1 MCWLYQDETWS
12 IELFEVSNV
21 ILRLYSD
28 SELFGVTMELWE
40 TKTHLLT
47 LCTIGPDE
55 RQIPAEKHGLTQY
68 FYTKTL
74 FFIAQII
81 LFSGTESFDWN

>member
-1 MCWLYQDETWS
+1 MFLLCEVYLDETWS

-21 ILRLYSD
+21 ILGLYSD

-47 LCTIGPDE
+47 LGTIGPDE
-55 RQIPAEKHGLTQY
+55 RQIPAEKH
-68 FYTKTL
+68 
-74 FFIAQII
+74 
-81 LFSGTESFDWN
+81 